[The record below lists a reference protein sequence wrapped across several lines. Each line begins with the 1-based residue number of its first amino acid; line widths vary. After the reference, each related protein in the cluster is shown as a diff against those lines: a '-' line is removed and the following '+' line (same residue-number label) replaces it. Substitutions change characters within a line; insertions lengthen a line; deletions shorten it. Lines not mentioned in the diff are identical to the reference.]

1 MNQPRMISQVW
12 VFIKKYKYL
21 LVCSLLVFTIW
32 YIRALPEKLFSDP
45 SCTVLLDRNGSL
57 LGARIAADGQWRFAG
72 KSTVPTRFRTCILQ
86 FEDRDFYSHGGIS
99 IRSSCRAFIQNCKAK
114 RIVSGGSTISMQ
126 VMRLVRRNKA
136 RTFSEKI
143 LEMVLATRLEWSY
156 TKDEILRLYASHA
169 PFGSNVV
176 GLEAASWRYFGR
188 ASDRL
193 SWSEAATLAV
203 LPNAPSLIYPGKNH
217 QRLLLKRN
225 RLLHRLLEAGVIDDR
240 ACQLAL
246 AEPLPEKPLDLPH
259 GAQHLLNRA
268 ILTGGVGKVL
278 QTTIDP
284 VLQQS
289 VSRLVEVHHTA
300 LVANKIYNAAVLVI
314 SVKTGAVL
322 SYVGNTANDS
332 TDRGSE
338 VDIIQSPRSTGS
350 ILKPLLY
357 AGMLNEGSIT
367 PRMLIPDVPT
377 QIGAYTPKNF
387 SLSYDGAVPANRALS
402 RSLNIP
408 AVRML
413 NSYGVGKFQRQLV
426 GMGMTTLHH
435 PASYYG
441 LSLILGG
448 AEAKLW
454 DLAAIYAR
462 MARALNEYPHYK
474 PGINSPPYFLS
485 ADKQAPSQDTL
496 PVLCPSSIWSAFE
509 AMVEVNRPEEEANW
523 RSFSSSGKIAWK
535 TGTSFGFRDAWA
547 IGITSDYVV
556 AVWVGNADGEGRPG
570 LTGITAAAPL
580 LFNVF
585 AQLPASPWFRQPKED
600 MSRVAICR
608 LSGHRASALCP
619 EADTVYIPKPCLR
632 TTACPY
638 HQLIHLDRSG
648 RWRVSSECEEVN
660 RMKHEVFFVLPPLEE
675 KYYRFNNPNYRP
687 MPEYRTDC
695 RQRASGN
702 VLAILYPRKA
712 SKIYVPVLLDGSTG
726 KTVFE
731 ATHRSKSAVVYWHL
745 DDVFIA
751 QTRDIHQVELNPA
764 IGKHILLLVDENG
777 NTVTQSFEVLKKEEE
792 GQ

>member
-1 MNQPRMISQVW
+1 MDQSGMISKGW
-12 VFIKKYKYL
+12 VLLKRYKYL
-21 LVCSLLVFTIW
+21 LAGSLLVFTTW
-32 YIRALPEKLFSDP
+32 YVRALPENIFPDP

-72 KSTVPTRFRTCILQ
+72 KPSVPSRFRTCILQ

-99 IRSSCRAFIQNCKAK
+99 IRSAFRAFIQNCRAK
-114 RIVSGGSTISMQ
+114 RVVSGGSTISMQ
-126 VMRLVRRNKA
+126 VIRLMRKNKA

-156 TKDEILRLYASHA
+156 TKDEILRLYAAHA

-188 ASDRL
+188 SSDRL

-217 QRLLLKRN
+217 EKLLRKRN
-225 RLLHRLLEAGVIDDR
+225 RLLYRLREVGVIDSR
-240 ACQLAL
+240 TCHLAL
-246 AEPLPEKPLDLPH
+246 AEPLPEKPLDLPQ

-268 ILTGGVGKVL
+268 ILAGGSGKVL

-332 TDRGSE
+332 TDRGSD

-357 AGMLNEGSIT
+357 AGMLNEGIIT

-413 NSYGVGKFQRQLV
+413 NSFGVGKFQRQLTE
-426 GMGMTTLHH
+426 MGMTTLHH

-485 ADKQAPSQDTL
+485 PEKGASAQDTL
-496 PVLCPSSIWSAFE
+496 PLLCPSAIWSAFE

-585 AQLPASPWFRQPKED
+585 AQLPASAWFRQPKGD

-619 EADTVYIPKPCLR
+619 EADTVYIPKSCLR

-638 HQLIHLDRSG
+638 HQLIHLDGSG
-648 RWRVSSECEEVN
+648 RWRVSSECEQVS

-687 MPEYRTDC
+687 MPEYRADC

-712 SKIYVPVLLDGSTG
+712 SKIYVPVLLDGSMG

-764 IGKHILLLVDENG
+764 IGKHTLLLLDENG
-777 NTVTQSFEVLKKEEE
+777 NTVSQSFEVLKKEEE
-792 GQ
+792 GH